1 VTSLN
6 DGAIQKGEL
15 FAERY
20 RIVST
25 LGKGG
30 MGTVY
35 LAEDTLLNNS
45 QIALKV
51 LHPQLNQDQKQL
63 QRFYREVQFARKVTH
78 PNIVRTFD
86 VGQARDSVFFTMEHV
101 EGYSLKE
108 CLLDGKALGLE
119 QSIAILLDIT
129 NGLSAVHQAGII
141 HRDLKPAN
149 IMLCTDGLARISDFG
164 VARTE
169 MSELTNHDEVIGS
182 AAYLSP
188 EAWTGQNVTHL
199 TDIYALGVMAF
210 EMLTGGLPFNADSPA
225 SLMFKHLKEEPPAI
239 EYFNKEVPKWLN
251 NLVLS
256 MLAKDQ
262 NKRPQNAEQVIAII
276 EQHLNSEDEVS
287 IDLESL
293 KLHSDNL
300 FKIKVDPLLESV
312 PSTISNGVHTKQES
326 EYSAFNFYSV
336 LTTLK
341 SITLAL
347 IATAILIP
355 ITAWALPIVLS
366 SFNFTKSVTLLL
378 VAGFVVTEILAIN
391 FGIVLGLFFYSSFGV
406 KKYFSN
412 FLKPLIISLYLGA
425 SIYILS
431 FCLKA
436 FILLHSIN
444 TKAYTTILTNI
455 EDTLYFASQ
464 KMLEAVLL
472 MPTGVIFGIDV
483 TENGVQYEP
492 NLPAD
497 WLGLLVHGAFYFLS
511 VTFITG
517 ELAKCTANKKLTK
530 KLLSYAVIGL
540 CLVDIILYIA
550 LPSLHDVKAYWSI
563 DLKIVTLFATSLT
576 LILAPLKWAF
586 LYTIWCKGFTG
597 TK

>member
-1 VTSLN
+1 V
-6 DGAIQKGEL
+6 E
-15 FAERY
+15 
-20 RIVST
+20 
-25 LGKGG
+25 
-30 MGTVY
+30 
-35 LAEDTLLNNS
+35 
-45 QIALKV
+45 
-51 LHPQLNQDQKQL
+51 
-63 QRFYREVQFARKVTH
+63 
-78 PNIVRTFD
+78 
-86 VGQARDSVFFTMEHV
+86 QA
-101 EGYSLKE
+101 
-108 CLLDGKALGLE
+108 
-119 QSIAILLDIT
+119 IAILLDIT

-199 TDIYALGVMAF
+199 TDIYALGIMAF

-225 SLMFKHLKEEPPAI
+225 ALMFKHLKEEPPDI
-239 EYFNKEVPKWLN
+239 EYFNKETPKWLN

-262 NKRPQNAEQVIAII
+262 SKRPQNAEQVIAII
-276 EQHLNSEDEVS
+276 EQNLNSNDKVA

-293 KLHSDNL
+293 KLHSSNL
-300 FKIKVDPLLESV
+300 LKNHSDPLLESV
-312 PSTISNGVHTKQES
+312 PSVISKDIDLTQTKES
-326 EYSAFNFYSV
+326 GA
-336 LTTLK
+336 LK
-341 SITLAL
+341 IQGIFPVFKSLSLAL

-355 ITAWALPIVLS
+355 ITGWALPIVMNG
-366 SFNFTKSVTLLL
+366 FNFTKSVTLLI
-378 VAGFVVTEILAIN
+378 VAGFVVIETLAIN
-391 FGIVLGLFFYSSFGV
+391 FGIVLGLFFYSSFGL

-412 FLKPLIISLYLGA
+412 FLRPLVISFYLGG

-444 TKAYTTILTNI
+444 TKAYRTILTNI
-455 EDTLYFASQ
+455 EDTLFFASQ

-472 MPTGVIFGIDV
+472 MPTGVMFGINV
-483 TENGVQYEP
+483 TENGVQYDP

-497 WLGLLVHGAFYFLS
+497 WLGLLVHATFYFLS

-517 ELAKCTANKKLTK
+517 ELAKCTAKKKITK
-530 KLLSYAVIGL
+530 KLLTYAVIGL
-540 CLVDIILYIA
+540 CLVDIILYFA

-563 DLKIVTLFATSLT
+563 DLKIVTLFATSLS
-576 LILAPLKWAF
+576 LILVPIKWAF
-586 LYTIWCKGFTG
+586 LFSIWNKGFDRD
-597 TK
+597 